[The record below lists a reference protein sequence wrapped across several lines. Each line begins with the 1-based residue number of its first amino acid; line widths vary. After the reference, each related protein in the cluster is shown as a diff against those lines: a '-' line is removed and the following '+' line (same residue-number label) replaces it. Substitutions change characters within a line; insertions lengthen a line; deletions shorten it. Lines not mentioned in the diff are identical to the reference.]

1 MIGFV
6 IVSHSKKLAN
16 EVINL
21 CNKIKAYD
29 FSIVN
34 GSGKEGKE
42 LGSDPLVIKKA
53 IESVYSKNGVLIF
66 TDIGSSISNTE
77 KAINLLNDNYD
88 KEKIKIADAPLVE
101 GPIIAMAINDGKTAL
116 DNIILELKEL
126 KKFNKTS

>member
-6 IVSHSKKLAN
+6 VVSHSKKLAN

-21 CNKIKAYD
+21 CNKMKAYD

-53 IESVYSKNGVLIF
+53 IESAYSKNGVLIF